1 MLAFTEGA
9 DAAPL
14 RSRIEDRGRGD
25 LVKVNCAACQHALLT
40 PDALQRI
47 GESPAFK
54 VLDLKGAAP
63 VLVLPAAY
71 ARSTGR

>member
-1 MLAFTEGA
+1 MLPRYAV
-9 DAAPL
+9 
-14 RSRIEDRGRGD
+14 RIEDLGRGD
-25 LVKVNCAACQHALLT
+25 LVKVNCDRLPARRAADAT
-40 PDALQRI
+40 ALQRL

-63 VLVLPAAY
+63 VLALPAAY